1 MRRLDISSLIYEDDI
16 PGVGDKD
23 NIINMSNNA
32 KETGKT
38 QMLYLLWKSEII
50 PLVFLVS
57 KSVL

>member
-32 KETGKT
+32 KKTGKT
-38 QMLYLLWKSEII
+38 QMLYLLSWFQNQYYKSTANY
-50 PLVFLVS
+50 
-57 KSVL
+57 

>member
-38 QMLYLLWKSEII
+38 QMLYLLSWFQNQYYKSTANY
-50 PLVFLVS
+50 
-57 KSVL
+57 